1 MARSKSS
8 HRWLREHFNDEYV
21 KQAQRE
27 GYRSRAVYKLKELDE
42 KKKLLRPGMAV
53 IDLGAA
59 PGGWTQYLVEKL
71 QGRGKIIAL
80 DILPMDPLPGVDIVQ
95 GDFHDDN
102 VLAELMTYVPKGG
115 VDLLLSDMA
124 PNMSGNITVDIPR
137 AMALVELA
145 FDLASSVLKPGGHL
159 LMKVFHG
166 EGFDELL
173 KLARTQFEQVM
184 VRKPAAS
191 RPRSREAYL
200 LAKGYKV

>member
-8 HRWLREHFNDEYV
+8 HQWLREHFSDEYV
-21 KQAQRE
+21 KQAQRD

-71 QGRGKIIAL
+71 QGQGKIIAL
-80 DILPMDPLPGVDIVQ
+80 DILPMDALPGVDVIQ
-95 GDFHDDN
+95 GDFHDDH
-102 VLAELMTYVPKGG
+102 VLAELMTYVPEGG

-124 PNMSGNITVDIPR
+124 PNMSGNISVDIPS
-137 AMALVELA
+137 AMALVEIG
-145 FDLASSVLKPGGHL
+145 FDLASSVLKPGGNL

-173 KLARTQFEQVM
+173 KLARTQFDSVM

-191 RPRSREAYL
+191 RPRSRETYL
-200 LAKGYKV
+200 LAKGYKL

>member
-8 HRWLREHFNDEYV
+8 HQWLREHFNDEYV
-21 KQAQRE
+21 KQAQRD
-27 GYRSRAVYKLKELDE
+27 GYRSRAIYKLKELDE

-71 QGRGKIIAL
+71 QGQGKIIAL
-80 DILPMDPLPGVDIVQ
+80 DILPMDPLPGVDVIQ
-95 GDFHDDN
+95 GDFHDDK
-102 VLAELMTYVPKGG
+102 VLAELMTYVPEGG

-124 PNMSGNITVDIPR
+124 PNMSGNISVDIPC
-137 AMALVELA
+137 AMALVEIA
-145 FDLASSVLKPGGHL
+145 FDLASSVLKPGGNL

-173 KLARTQFEQVM
+173 KLARTQFESVM

-191 RPRSREAYL
+191 RSRSREAYL
-200 LAKGYKV
+200 LAKGYKL

>member
-95 GDFHDDN
+95 GDFHDDK

>member
-27 GYRSRAVYKLKELDE
+27 GYRSRAIYKLKELDE
-42 KKKLLRPGMAV
+42 KKNLLRPGMAV

-173 KLARTQFEQVM
+173 KLARTQFERVM

-200 LAKGYKV
+200 LAKGYKL

>member
-8 HRWLREHFNDEYV
+8 HQWLREHFSDEYV
-21 KQAQRE
+21 KQAQRD
-27 GYRSRAVYKLKELDE
+27 GYRSRAIYKLKELDE

-71 QGRGKIIAL
+71 QGQGQIIAL
-80 DILPMDPLPGVDIVQ
+80 DILPMDPLPGVDVIQ

-102 VLAELMTYVPKGG
+102 VLAELMTYVPEGG

-124 PNMSGNITVDIPR
+124 PNMSGNISVDIPS
-137 AMALVELA
+137 AMALVEIA
-145 FDLASSVLKPGGHL
+145 FDLASSVLKPGGNL

-173 KLARTQFEQVM
+173 KLARTQFESVM

-200 LAKGYKV
+200 LAKGYKL

>member
-8 HRWLREHFNDEYV
+8 HQWLREHFSDEYV
-21 KQAQRE
+21 KQAQRD
-27 GYRSRAVYKLKELDE
+27 GYRSRAIYKLKELDE

-71 QGRGKIIAL
+71 QGQGKIIAL
-80 DILPMDPLPGVDIVQ
+80 DILPMDPLPGVDVIQ
-95 GDFHDDN
+95 GDFHDDE
-102 VLAELMTYVPKGG
+102 VLAELMTYVPEGG

-124 PNMSGNITVDIPR
+124 PNMSGNISVDIPC
-137 AMALVELA
+137 AMALVEIA
-145 FDLASSVLKPGGHL
+145 FDLASSVLKPGGNL

-173 KLARTQFEQVM
+173 KLARTQFESVM
-184 VRKPAAS
+184 IRKPAAS

-200 LAKGYKV
+200 LAKGYKL